1 MLQFHELTVQ
11 LPAIVRLLPQP
22 GAKPLQGITETTL
35 GPGGKPVRLLIVGFD
50 YERNKAVYF
59 RAVAATN
66 PGLAT
71 GAPAPAQVR
80 LASAVHGSTDA
91 PINYFDAPASL
102 QSYPDHIWTGDLGP
116 LEAAILDDPP
126 DAASFIVLYDHRR
139 QLRNDRAGG
148 QSRGALAAC
157 AAAAPSI
164 SLTESPPWQWIST
177 MSLARQAISTPNS
190 SATAWTNPLQSFR
203 CASNKP
209 PRCHTHGPAWF
220 SLPVKF
226 QGRYSVQWGSVS

>member
-22 GAKPLQGITETTL
+22 GAEPLRGITETTL

-91 PINYFDAPASL
+91 PINSFDAPASL
-102 QSYPDHIWTGDLGP
+102 QSYPDHIWTGDLGT
-116 LEAAILDDPP
+116 LAAAILDDPP
-126 DAASFIVLYDHRR
+126 DAASFIVHTITGGSCGMTAPGVSRVVHSRPALRR
-139 QLRNDRAGG
+139 PR
-148 QSRGALAAC
+148 QSAS
-157 AAAAPSI
+157 PSRRRR
-164 SLTESPPWQWIST
+164 S
-177 MSLARQAISTPNS
+177 
-190 SATAWTNPLQSFR
+190 
-203 CASNKP
+203 
-209 PRCHTHGPAWF
+209 
-220 SLPVKF
+220 
-226 QGRYSVQWGSVS
+226 